1 MAELH
6 CSSRMPNLKRRSTP
20 TTRLAK
26 AETPARAI
34 AAVTRDPNRAIDAA
48 WPLLGGILAVS
59 LARLAFSVSSTTWG
73 WGFDAPGHIDPLWSG
88 FLGVVLLLA
97 LIPPLAR
104 RAMPACE
111 RIGAHPL
118 FWAGAVLAAI
128 GLAPDRL
135 HFLGDW
141 LMRRGAVMQR
151 EDLATL
157 FPQALPLDLFLH
169 VSLPRR
175 LVDWTGIDSETVARL
190 LGAVEALALA
200 LIGAGFARVLELPRS
215 ASFAAAATI
224 AFGGALALF
233 TGYNKAA
240 SEMVV
245 IVAAA
250 GLFATMAVRTGRGLL
265 PLAIVTAIGLSLH
278 RLGLALL
285 PVFVGTAVL
294 WLRLHGGHGAWRR
307 PIALAALALPWIA
320 LAVIGP
326 KVASLVLG
334 FDATHHLPGAAGG
347 SWWSVLSGARLL
359 DRVNAIA
366 VLAPL
371 ALATLALPLALR
383 SSLRRP
389 EMLVLLALAL
399 PLAAIA
405 LIVQPQQGVFRD
417 LDVFAPAAV
426 AASLLAALL
435 VGWFLERNE
444 RVAWLA
450 VPAAALAITSTIGW
464 LTLNHDVTRGG
475 AWVRGFV
482 DEAPR
487 RSPTERAL
495 TWDYLGYRAMEE
507 DRWMDAAIAWSHAAE
522 MAPSPRILTL
532 WGMAE
537 TMSGDLPRARDLYR
551 RSLSLDSGQRMALR
565 GLASTSFRLG
575 DYDEARVA
583 VRRLQ
588 QMNIHAPEL
597 PDLVREL
604 ELVESREREAP
615 AQATG
620 TGIEH

>member
-1 MAELH
+1 MRDDA
-6 CSSRMPNLKRRSTP
+6 S
-20 TTRLAK
+20 
-26 AETPARAI
+26 AI
-34 AAVTRDPNRAIDAA
+34 GAA
-48 WPLLGGILAVS
+48 WPLLAGILAVS
-59 LARLAFSVSSTTWG
+59 LARLGFSLFATTWG
-73 WGFDAPGHIDPLWSG
+73 WGFDTPGHIDPNGAAL
-88 FLGVVLLLA
+88 LGLLLLLA

-104 RAMPACE
+104 RVMPACE

-118 FWAGAVLAAI
+118 FWAGAVLAAV

-169 VSLPRR
+169 VSAPRR
-175 LVDWTGIDSETVARL
+175 IVEWTGIDSETVARL
-190 LGAVEALALA
+190 LGAAEAAALA
-200 LIGAGFARVLELPRS
+200 LIGAGFARLLDLPRS
-215 ASFAAAATI
+215 AAFAAAATI
-224 AFGGALALF
+224 VFGGALALF

-265 PLAIVTAIGLSLH
+265 PLAIVTAIGLALH

-285 PVFVGTAVL
+285 PVFVATAVV
-294 WLRLHGGHGAWRR
+294 WLRLHGRGGAWHR
-307 PIALAALALPWIA
+307 PLALAALVLPWIA

-326 KVASLVLG
+326 KVAALVLG
-334 FDATHHLPGAAGG
+334 FDATHHLPGTAGG
-347 SWWSVLSGARLL
+347 SWWVVLSGMRLL
-359 DRVNAIA
+359 DRVNVVA

-371 ALATLALPLALR
+371 ALAALALPFVLR

-389 EMLVLLALAL
+389 EILVLLALAL
-399 PLAAIA
+399 PFAAVA

-435 VGWFLERNE
+435 LGWFLQQHERA
-444 RVAWLA
+444 AWLA
-450 VPAAALAITSTIGW
+450 VPVATLAITSTIGW
-464 LTLNHDVTRGG
+464 LALNHDVTRGG

-495 TWDYLGYRAMEE
+495 TWDWLGYRAMEE

-537 TMSGDLPRARDLYR
+537 TMTGDLPLARDLYR

-604 ELVESREREAP
+604 ERVESRERHEAP
-615 AQATG
+615 AHGTGAGMGTGTGTG